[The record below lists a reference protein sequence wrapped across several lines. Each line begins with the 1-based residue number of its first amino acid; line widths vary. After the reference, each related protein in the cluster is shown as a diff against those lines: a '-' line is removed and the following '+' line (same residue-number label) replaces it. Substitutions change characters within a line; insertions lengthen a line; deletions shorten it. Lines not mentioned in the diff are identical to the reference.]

1 MALRASAGYGV
12 YGVKVFDFDRPKGQN
27 VLSDWEA
34 GIDPDVVPNDGGPVM
49 YSNKTVA
56 VFVLDVRSNKSPW
69 KKGSEAY
76 RPDLDGD
83 FLGERQWEWFETALS
98 RSRAAV
104 NIIVNGLQVHA
115 NIFPNGNMAESW
127 GKYPRSQQR
136 LFDTLLQDSVSAPIL
151 ISGDVHMAQFMRKDC
166 KSDINEST
174 FRPIVEMTTSGMTHS
189 WGSLPSGPIDRPDWR
204 PTASDH
210 WGSFLGRT
218 LMSLLNNIC
227 PWTDVMLNTRRASS
241 SKLVQNKPELA
252 ESGGAEGAKTGKQFS
267 LEKNFGELE
276 FDWDK
281 RTVTMRAIGEH
292 GAPLLSA
299 KWAMDQLSGRSEMP
313 GSLVTA
319 RDYAHAQE
327 NALVHGTWTCVNHR
341 GQVNAMHHMVGH
353 VISGAAMTL
362 LLTFPCIALLY
373 VMIGMTRRY
382 VNHQNRND

>member
-1 MALRASAGYGV
+1 
-12 YGVKVFDFDRPKGQN
+12 
-27 VLSDWEA
+27 
-34 GIDPDVVPNDGGPVM
+34 
-49 YSNKTVA
+49 
-56 VFVLDVRSNKSPW
+56 
-69 KKGSEAY
+69 
-76 RPDLDGD
+76 
-83 FLGERQWEWFETALS
+83 
-98 RSRAAV
+98 
-104 NIIVNGLQVHA
+104 
-115 NIFPNGNMAESW
+115 
-127 GKYPRSQQR
+127 
-136 LFDTLLQDSVSAPIL
+136 
-151 ISGDVHMAQFMRKDC
+151 
-166 KSDINEST
+166 
-174 FRPIVEMTTSGMTHS
+174 
-189 WGSLPSGPIDRPDWR
+189 
-204 PTASDH
+204 
-210 WGSFLGRT
+210 
-218 LMSLLNNIC
+218 MSLLNNIC

-362 LLTFPCIALLY
+362 LLAFPCIALLY
-373 VMIGMTRRY
+373 VLIGMTRRY
-382 VNHQNRND
+382 VNHPNRND